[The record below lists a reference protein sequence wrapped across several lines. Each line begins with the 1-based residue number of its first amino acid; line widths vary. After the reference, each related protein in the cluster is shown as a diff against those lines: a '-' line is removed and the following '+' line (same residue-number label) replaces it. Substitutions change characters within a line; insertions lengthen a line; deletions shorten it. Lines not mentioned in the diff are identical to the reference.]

1 MNLSESEFFSLSSQ
15 MSDRDVTIASLK
27 EQLRQK
33 DNELLVT
40 RSERDKWLM
49 KYEQLKMQQEAVELE
64 NQLLRN
70 YLWLSWEKIKAFV
83 ACVKD
88 IRLLGFLQSFMQKT
102 VSETCGVQALV
113 HINEV
118 VTLPEDD
125 NKPNITNNFNA
136 PVGQQVSHAD
146 YAGYPQTKEGEPYE

>member
-1 MNLSESEFFSLSSQ
+1 
-15 MSDRDVTIASLK
+15 
-27 EQLRQK
+27 
-33 DNELLVT
+33 
-40 RSERDKWLM
+40 
-49 KYEQLKMQQEAVELE
+49 
-64 NQLLRN
+64 
-70 YLWLSWEKIKAFV
+70 
-83 ACVKD
+83 
-88 IRLLGFLQSFMQKT
+88 MQKT

-146 YAGYPQTKEGEPYE
+146 YAGYPPTKEGEPYE

>member
-1 MNLSESEFFSLSSQ
+1 MADEIRTAE
-15 MSDRDVTIASLK
+15 DATGGGGAGEPVV
-27 EQLRQK
+27 E
-33 DNELLVT
+33 EL
-40 RSERDKWLM
+40 
-49 KYEQLKMQQEAVELE
+49 
-64 NQLLRN
+64 
-70 YLWLSWEKIKAFV
+70 KAFV